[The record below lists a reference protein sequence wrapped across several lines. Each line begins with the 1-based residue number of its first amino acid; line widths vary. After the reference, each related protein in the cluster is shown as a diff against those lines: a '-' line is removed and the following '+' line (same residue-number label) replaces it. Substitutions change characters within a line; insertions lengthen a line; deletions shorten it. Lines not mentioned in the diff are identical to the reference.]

1 MATLIADFAYL
12 LILFLDAIALLL
24 ILEWLSHLAPGA
36 ALNSIR
42 RVLFQLCLPFLKWSN
57 RFFSVQSPFFNSR
70 GLLTALLLIA
80 IGRYGVPWLILLSYS
95 LRG

>member
-1 MATLIADFAYL
+1 
-12 LILFLDAIALLL
+12 LFLDVMALLL
-24 ILEWLSHLAPGA
+24 IVEWLSHLAPGA
-36 ALNSIR
+36 VLNPIR
-42 RVLFQLCLPFLKWSN
+42 RVLFRLCLPFLKWSDH
-57 RFFSVQSPFFNSR
+57 FFSVQSPFFNSR